1 MFPKLIA
8 LLLLSRDYAHKAHWN
23 TTSYSTHKT
32 LNEFYDS
39 ILDLTDSLME
49 KYQGRTGE
57 RFEVPTLD
65 EKETY
70 TAAPIDVLRKHL
82 GWIEDARYKAV
93 PEKDTAMQ
101 NIIDEI
107 VGQYV
112 ETLYL
117 LTLQ

>member
-1 MFPKLIA
+1 MFAKLIA

-23 TTSYSTHKT
+23 TTSYATHKT

-57 RFEVPTLD
+57 RFQVPTLD

-70 TAAPIDVLRKHL
+70 TSTPVEVLRKHL
-82 GWIEDARYKAV
+82 DWIEGARYKAV
-93 PEKDTAMQ
+93 PETDTAMQ

-107 VGQYV
+107 VGQYT

-117 LTLQ
+117 LTLN